1 MVSKEN
7 KVDVLCSK
15 KKDLVTFWGN
25 VLVSHEFSMVQGNSK
40 QNNQSKICCKIMKK
54 LSVPAI

>member
-7 KVDVLCSK
+7 KVDVLCPK

-25 VLVSHEFSMVQGNSK
+25 FLVSHEFSMVQGISK
-40 QNNQSKICCKIMKK
+40 QNNQSKICCKRMKK
-54 LSVPAI
+54 

>member
-54 LSVPAI
+54 